1 MVSGKAALRAAEW
14 ARVDGVRGCAGG
26 RAVARV
32 PGASLVAALG
42 VALAWPGVAQAKSP
56 TPAPAA
62 SQPEASAAC
71 RASFE
76 RDNVVKPEAGPY
88 RKRQI
93 THAVNPVD
101 GSAFQ
106 AETLIEVLPRQAVRS
121 RVNLGEGETL
131 EVRILDANTG
141 WLNMR
146 GRWEEAPRFIREG
159 VLPETTH
166 YLNAANASALQCLP
180 PSEQHGQP
188 VRSYR
193 FRMLADANVL
203 NPSPQPRQITVH
215 FHAETGLPV
224 SSRNDG
230 IAPSGAAASDARIA
244 ADAKAFSELRYEFDR
259 SIRIDKPDGV

>member
-1 MVSGKAALRAAEW
+1 MKQDKGAPRAAD
-14 ARVDGVRGCAGG
+14 RPRG
-26 RAVARV
+26 RAWVFAGV
-32 PGASLVAALG
+32 SASLMSLALS
-42 VALAWPGVAQAKSP
+42 WSGVAQAK
-56 TPAPAA
+56 TPKPPAKA
-62 SQPEASAAC
+62 TSQPAASAAC

-76 RDNVVKPEAGPY
+76 RDIAVKPEAGPY
-88 RKRQI
+88 RKRQV

-101 GSAFQ
+101 GNAFQ
-106 AETLIEVLPRQAVRS
+106 AETLIEVRPLQAVRS
-121 RVNLGEGETL
+121 RVSLGAGEGETL

-141 WLNMR
+141 WMNMR
-146 GRWEEAPRFIREG
+146 GQWEEVPREIREG

-166 YLNAANASALQCLP
+166 YLDAAGVSALQCLP
-180 PSEQHGQP
+180 PGEQHGQP

-193 FRMLADANVL
+193 FRVLADANVL

-230 IAPSGAAASDARIA
+230 IAPSGKAPKASATDQV
-244 ADAKAFSELRYEFDR
+244 KGFSETRYEFDR